1 MASIEFFNRRV
12 STDDAWM
19 FDAACSGLTDIFFPP
34 LAERPQSRLRREAV
48 ARTVCSECR
57 VLETCRAF
65 ARELRAV
72 RRQGAVP
79 ASREATG
86 GRPLERRLFMVVS
99 RRAWVGPAG

>member
-1 MASIEFFNRRV
+1 MASIEFFNRRT

-19 FDAACSGLTDIFFPP
+19 FHAACSGLTDIFFPP

-65 ARELRAV
+65 ARQHHEYGFWGGESEEERHSAGYHLIAPIGVRAI
-72 RRQGAVP
+72 
-79 ASREATG
+79 
-86 GRPLERRLFMVVS
+86 
-99 RRAWVGPAG
+99 AGQ